1 MDKYR
6 YKYEL
11 LSGLMKFVLNSVFI
25 IQILLMLL
33 VFLTASYWFFTLI
46 GSHLFDFCAPMAE
59 AITSFVKRFYEREID
74 VGGEY
79 LDTSLLLF
87 DFITIFVVI
96 LISKL
101 KFYIYV
107 AIEKIDYTLVIDKRK
122 EEKKLNEQLKHEAE
136 KMLKKYD
143 NAVIVL
149 EFDAKDMRVDNIWG
163 GDPKFGVTERV
174 EEAIKIFYST
184 IKYHKNCSF
193 AKTDNKVAVKIS
205 KFRDFDSVMI
215 LVEQTVSRI
224 MENFKKKNW
233 QLIVYTVVD
242 TYFDNEDFRN
252 DVYPAIKKLLS
263 LKYRNEIVC
272 YGNFSLRYDLLGEKA
287 YYTVLKKGDYMLG
300 DNVKLYN
307 LVKKV

>member
-6 YKYEL
+6 YKYEF

-46 GSHLFDFCAPMAE
+46 DSHLFDFCAPMAE

-122 EEKKLNEQLKHEAE
+122 EEKKLNEQLKHEA
-136 KMLKKYD
+136 D
-143 NAVIVL
+143 
-149 EFDAKDMRVDNIWG
+149 
-163 GDPKFGVTERV
+163 
-174 EEAIKIFYST
+174 
-184 IKYHKNCSF
+184 CS
-193 AKTDNKVAVKIS
+193 
-205 KFRDFDSVMI
+205 
-215 LVEQTVSRI
+215 
-224 MENFKKKNW
+224 
-233 QLIVYTVVD
+233 
-242 TYFDNEDFRN
+242 
-252 DVYPAIKKLLS
+252 
-263 LKYRNEIVC
+263 
-272 YGNFSLRYDLLGEKA
+272 
-287 YYTVLKKGDYMLG
+287 
-300 DNVKLYN
+300 
-307 LVKKV
+307 